1 MRRSLLAML
10 LGGLPLRMSDGLSQ
24 PVNAPPA
31 NTMQLGVQPGTSP
44 SVVTANRVIVF
55 GANGGIFVYN
65 TSGQLVASITATP
78 VTDPIDGNT
87 TKPILT
93 VYDPSGTD
101 YIQLAVGNPVELN
114 VGTGDTAEAIPGRV
128 NSLVVGG
135 GPTRHITTT
144 LAAPHITGEP
154 AGAGADFQASS
165 FSADLSIPPSA
176 NMVASNGTSSA
187 GVTADTVNNVRVSLT
202 SGLFLPPVIANT
214 DVTTITSTFA
224 AFTRITN
231 SWPVPADD
239 ARTGTTYRLSAW
251 GTGTQGSTAQTL
263 SFELTA
269 FGVTAAG
276 TGFPATFAGA
286 GLAFG
291 WNVTGTVQ
299 VTATGAG
306 TATIQYNYT
315 VTIKAA
321 GASASSV
328 LSGFG
333 STSAGTTTTAEN
345 LFFSV
350 QWGSATGAP
359 TITCEGSVFERAGP

>member
-10 LGGLPLRMSDGLSQ
+10 LGGLPLRMSDGLSE

-31 NTMQLGVQPGTSP
+31 ATMPIGVQPGVSQA
-44 SVVTANRVIVF
+44 VVTANRVIVF

-65 TSGQLVASITATP
+65 SSGQLVASITASP
-78 VTDPIDGNT
+78 VTDPIDGNV

-93 VYDPSGTD
+93 VYDPTGTD

-114 VGTGDTAEAIPGRV
+114 VATGDAAEAIPGRV
-128 NSLVVGG
+128 NSIVVGAG
-135 GPTRHITTT
+135 VTRHITTT
-144 LAAPHITGEP
+144 LAAPHMAGEP

-165 FSADLSIPPSA
+165 YSADLSQPPVA
-176 NMVASNGTSSA
+176 NMVASNGTASA
-187 GVTADTVNNVRVSLT
+187 GVTADTVNNVRVALA

-214 DVTTITSTFA
+214 DVTTITVTAA

-231 SWPVPADD
+231 SWSVPASD

-276 TGFPATFAGA
+276 TGFPAAFAGVSV
-286 GLAFG
+286 AFG

-299 VTATGAG
+299 VVSTGAG
-306 TATIQYNYT
+306 TAVVEYNYT

-333 STSAGTTTTAEN
+333 STTAGTTTAAEN
-345 LFFSV
+345 LFYSV
-350 QWGSATGAP
+350 QWGAVVGAP
-359 TITCEGSVFERAGP
+359 TITCTGSVFERVGP